1 MCNQL
6 PIIVCMLFALG
17 GCTGGSMP
25 QEPKSEP
32 NNRPISNTKGITNR
46 TTTFNMPILQQ
57 QRDNYIDK
65 DLEKLTEEDKAISDG
80 QQESK
85 KINKYDNKISDEKKM
100 SKDSEVNVEPRMSQS
115 AGDISTR
122 RRKFLEGSK
131 LASSLNSMKRT
142 FSDGME
148 KLKKIVKG

>member
-1 MCNQL
+1 
-6 PIIVCMLFALG
+6 MLFALG

-32 NNRPISNTKGITNR
+32 NNKPIFNTKRITNR
-46 TTTFNMPILQQ
+46 TTTFNRPILQQ
-57 QRDNYIDK
+57 QRDSYVDK
-65 DLEKLTEEDKAISDG
+65 DLGKLTEQDKAISDG

-85 KINKYDNKISDEKKM
+85 KPDKYHNKTSNKKKI
-100 SKDSEVNVEPRMSQS
+100 SKDSEVNGELRMGQS
-115 AGDISTR
+115 AGNISTR

-131 LASSLNSMKRT
+131 LANSLNSMKRT